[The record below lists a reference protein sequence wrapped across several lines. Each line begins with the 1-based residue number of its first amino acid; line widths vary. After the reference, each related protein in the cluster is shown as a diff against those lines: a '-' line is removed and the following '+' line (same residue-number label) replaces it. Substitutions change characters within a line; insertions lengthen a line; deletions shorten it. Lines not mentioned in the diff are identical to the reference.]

1 MIGPSTIL
9 LIAAKTVTLLC
20 GAVLTALTYRAYRR
34 TDARAMRALFVGIG
48 LVTVGSIFAGSLHQ
62 VFEFPVATSV
72 TVESSFTA
80 AGFAVLTYSLY
91 TEQPTD
97 G

>member
-1 MIGPSTIL
+1 MIGLSAVL
-9 LIAAKTVTLLC
+9 LIAAKTVTLVC

-34 TDARAMRALFVGIG
+34 TDSPAMRALFVGIG

-62 VFEFPVATSV
+62 MLDFPVATSI
-72 TVESSFTA
+72 TVESTFTA

-91 TEQPTD
+91 TEQPSD
-97 G
+97 